1 MGMSKVSREL
11 PARMEGVRR
20 RLERWRRTRQ
30 ARSRIPEPLWAA
42 AVNVAGRFG
51 IHRTAKTLLLDYY
64 SLKRRVEREA
74 DAKRPTATKRRGESK
89 LGVRASKIPAADPKV
104 LASYAKAPAS
114 CVTSPASDAAA
125 TFVELP
131 TPVWAA
137 CGECMLELERPGGS
151 KMRVHLK
158 GLPTPDLAAISRSL
172 WQAEP

>member
-1 MGMSKVSREL
+1 MGTSKVSRDL

-20 RLERWRRTRQ
+20 RFERWRRTRQ
-30 ARSRIPEPLWAA
+30 SRSRIPEPLWAA
-42 AVNVAGRFG
+42 AVKVAGRFG

-74 DAKRPTATKRRGESK
+74 GAKRPTATKRRGESK
-89 LGVRASKIPAADPKV
+89 SGVRAS
-104 LASYAKAPAS
+104 KAPAS